1 MPLKQNSL
9 HLQNVSIFSM
19 KIQFITLAFLGLVT
33 LSITSC
39 KKGNNNNNN
48 NNNNNLVIVP
58 IDRSDTTSL
67 PSALPTLPVSI
78 DFSNP
83 PNGPILVDTFATKVD
98 EFIGPYGFNKNQMT
112 KVIVK
117 KLRMNI
123 ENVGTQTFNFVKDT
137 LISVQIYVDSFGGTA
152 PKRVA
157 YMQNVP
163 RNVKE
168 LEFSLDGDDIKEYF
182 RADYMKIMLGFRTQ
196 ENETLDANA
205 KFRVNYTFEVTADPS
220 K

>member
-1 MPLKQNSL
+1 
-9 HLQNVSIFSM
+9 M
-19 KIQFITLAFLGLVT
+19 KKTILTLVAIAFIGFYLP
-33 LSITSC
+33 SC

-48 NNNNNLVIVP
+48 NNTNLVIVP

-67 PSALPTLPVSI
+67 TTAIPALPMSL
-78 DFSNP
+78 DFSATP
-83 PNGPILVDTFATKVD
+83 MTVDTFATKVD

-112 KVIVK
+112 KVVVK

-123 ENVGTQTFNFVKDT
+123 ENVPTQTFNFVKDT
-137 LISVQIYVDSFGGTA
+137 LMSIQIFVDSFGGTS

-157 YMQNVP
+157 YLQNVS
-163 RNVKE
+163 RNVNV
-168 LEFSLDGDDIKEYF
+168 LEFNVDGNDIKDYF

-196 ENETLDANA
+196 ENEALDGNT

>member
-1 MPLKQNSL
+1 MK
-9 HLQNVSIFSM
+9 LQF
-19 KIQFITLAFLGLVT
+19 FALACLGLT
-33 LSITSC
+33 LFTVSSC
-39 KKGNNNNNN
+39 KKGNNNNN

-67 PSALPTLPVSI
+67 PSALPNLPISI

-123 ENVGTQTFNFVKDT
+123 ENTTAQTFNFVKDT
-137 LISVQIYVDSFGGTA
+137 LMSVQIYVDSFGGTA

-157 YMQNVP
+157 FIQNVS
-163 RNVKE
+163 RNVNV
-168 LEFSLDGDDIKEYF
+168 LEFNVDGDDIKDYF
-182 RADYMKIMLGFRTQ
+182 RADYMKILLGFRTQ
-196 ENETLDANA
+196 ENETLDVNA

>member
-1 MPLKQNSL
+1 MKKSL
-9 HLQNVSIFSM
+9 FA
-19 KIQFITLAFLGLVT
+19 LAALVMIGIS
-33 LSITSC
+33 LPSC

-48 NNNNNLVIVP
+48 NNTNLVIVP

-67 PSALPTLPVSI
+67 GSALSAMPISL
-78 DFSNP
+78 DFSNAP
-83 PNGPILVDTFATKVD
+83 LGPIVVDTFATKVD
-98 EFIGPYGFNKNQMT
+98 EFIGPYGFTKNQMT
-112 KVIVK
+112 KVVVK

-123 ENVGTQTFNFVKDT
+123 ENVPTQTFNFVKDT
-137 LISVQIYVDSFGGTA
+137 LMSVQIYVDSFGGTA

-157 YMQNVP
+157 YLQNVS
-163 RNVKE
+163 RNVNV
-168 LEFSLDGDDIKEYF
+168 LEFNVDGDDIKDYF

-196 ENETLDANA
+196 ENEALDGAT

>member
-1 MPLKQNSL
+1 MNFHYIYKTYRSFMK
-9 HLQNVSIFSM
+9 LQF
-19 KIQFITLAFLGLVT
+19 FALACLGLT
-33 LSITSC
+33 LFTVSSC
-39 KKGNNNNNN
+39 KKGNNNNN

-67 PSALPTLPVSI
+67 PSALPNLPISI

-123 ENVGTQTFNFVKDT
+123 ENTTAQTFNFVKDT
-137 LISVQIYVDSFGGTA
+137 LMSVQIYVDSFGGTA

-157 YMQNVP
+157 FIQNVS
-163 RNVKE
+163 RNVNV
-168 LEFSLDGDDIKEYF
+168 LEFNVDGDDIKDYF
-182 RADYMKIMLGFRTQ
+182 RADYMKILLGFRTQ
-196 ENETLDANA
+196 ENETLDVNA

>member
-1 MPLKQNSL
+1 
-9 HLQNVSIFSM
+9 
-19 KIQFITLAFLGLVT
+19 
-33 LSITSC
+33 
-39 KKGNNNNNN
+39 
-48 NNNNNLVIVP
+48 
-58 IDRSDTTSL
+58 
-67 PSALPTLPVSI
+67 
-78 DFSNP
+78 
-83 PNGPILVDTFATKVD
+83 
-98 EFIGPYGFNKNQMT
+98 
-112 KVIVK
+112 
-117 KLRMNI
+117 MNI

-137 LISVQIYVDSFGGTA
+137 LISIQIYVDSFGGTA

-157 YMQNVP
+157 YLQNVP

-168 LEFSLDGDDIKEYF
+168 LEFSLDGDDIKDYF

>member
-1 MPLKQNSL
+1 MKKNLLILAAIAFIGISL
-9 HLQNVSIFSM
+9 P
-19 KIQFITLAFLGLVT
+19 
-33 LSITSC
+33 SC

-48 NNNNNLVIVP
+48 NTNLVIVP

-67 PSALPTLPVSI
+67 TTSIPSLPMSL
-78 DFSNP
+78 DFTANP
-83 PNGPILVDTFATKVD
+83 MTVDTFATKVD

-112 KVIVK
+112 KVVVK

-123 ENVGTQTFNFVKDT
+123 ENVPTQTFNFVKDT
-137 LISVQIYVDSFGGTA
+137 LMSVQIYVDSFGGSS

-157 YMQNVP
+157 YLQNVP
-163 RNVKE
+163 RNVNV
-168 LEFSLDGDDIKEYF
+168 LEFNVDGEDIKDYF

-196 ENETLDANA
+196 ENEALDGNT